1 VPAKK
6 SAMSAMMPTA
16 ENVPATAA
24 VLCRK
29 LWRRGNQVG
38 QMVGERSTHGTAAWD
53 GVAVLAGSELPADG
67 AYVPVATTTLVTVVS
82 CPFDMVVCRDVCVA
96 KTTEGVVDVPGTV
109 VLTPAGVVAEVL
121 VVVDV
126 GVDEVEVLVLLVE
139 VVDVE
144 VVLVVLVLVLV
155 VLVLVLVLVG
165 VVEVEVVVSVVDVLV
180 GVVEVEDVVDVE
192 VVLVSEVLVLVSLV
206 VVSAGAV
213 VDVDVLQIDCQCIH
227 KRSW

>member
-1 VPAKK
+1 
-6 SAMSAMMPTA
+6 
-16 ENVPATAA
+16 
-24 VLCRK
+24 
-29 LWRRGNQVG
+29 
-38 QMVGERSTHGTAAWD
+38 MVGERSTHGTAAWD
-53 GVAVLAGSELPADG
+53 GVAVFAGSELPADG
-67 AYVPVATTTLVTVVS
+67 AYVPVVTTKLVTVVS

-96 KTTEGVVDVPGTV
+96 TTTEGVVDVPGVV

-126 GVDEVEVLVLLVE
+126 GVDEVEELVLLVE

-144 VVLVVLVLVLV
+144 VVLVVLALVLV

-213 VDVDVLQIDCQCIH
+213 VDVDDLQIHCQCMH
-227 KRSW
+227 RYSR